1 MAICQWWHFV
11 KSIRIQYLSIKND
24 ENLWPSRTFS
34 IHLEQ
39 MKDLTICCTCPQNG
53 QDKTLPH
60 PASGKMQVFRILVL
74 LQSLLTTR
82 AVKAQS
88 LSVPSDGRQIEKY
101 LQKSYQ
107 EYMEAINTDDRKT
120 EEKFLQNL
128 LTPEMRKKRA
138 RLACATDSDPM
149 IRAQDVTEYSIQS
162 VRCRHLSGCWYEVSY
177 RPYPQDSTTYIPLR
191 ITTDS
196 LGKTRI
202 SYVTPDWGNR
212 NYGDY
217 WFDIPEEKV
226 IDHQDGKTFVE
237 TFYKS
242 YAHTYIKMEPD
253 LEQGLKH
260 LRETYCTPAMQ
271 EKYVRSK
278 KEVELEAPMF
288 DPVIGNDDFDAFW
301 YSSLQIHPTEN
312 KGCFTVSYS
321 YTKLQVTLQCQDG
334 KYKIADVEL
343 IP

>member
-1 MAICQWWHFV
+1 
-11 KSIRIQYLSIKND
+11 
-24 ENLWPSRTFS
+24 
-34 IHLEQ
+34 
-39 MKDLTICCTCPQNG
+39 
-53 QDKTLPH
+53 
-60 PASGKMQVFRILVL
+60 
-74 LQSLLTTR
+74 
-82 AVKAQS
+82 
-88 LSVPSDGRQIEKY
+88 
-101 LQKSYQ
+101 
-107 EYMEAINTDDRKT
+107 MEAINTGDRET
-120 EEKFLQNL
+120 EEKFFKNL
-128 LTPEMRKKRA
+128 LTPEMEEKRA
-138 RLACATDSDPM
+138 RLACATDGDPM

-162 VRCRHLSGCWYEVSY
+162 VRCRHLSGSWYEVSY

-271 EKYVRSK
+271 EKYVRSR
-278 KEVELEAPMF
+278 KEVELEDPIF
-288 DPVIGNDDFDAFW
+288 DPVIGNDDFDVFW
-301 YSSLQIHPTEN
+301 YSSLQVHPTKN
-312 KGCFTVSYS
+312 KECFTVSYS
-321 YTKLQVTLQCQDG
+321 YTKLQVVLQCQDG
-334 KYKIADVEL
+334 KYKISNVEL
-343 IP
+343 IL

>member
-1 MAICQWWHFV
+1 
-11 KSIRIQYLSIKND
+11 
-24 ENLWPSRTFS
+24 
-34 IHLEQ
+34 
-39 MKDLTICCTCPQNG
+39 
-53 QDKTLPH
+53 
-60 PASGKMQVFRILVL
+60 MQ
-74 LQSLLTTR
+74 
-82 AVKAQS
+82 A
-88 LSVPSDGRQIEKY
+88 
-101 LQKSYQ
+101 
-107 EYMEAINTDDRKT
+107 
-120 EEKFLQNL
+120 
-128 LTPEMRKKRA
+128 
-138 RLACATDSDPM
+138 
-149 IRAQDVTEYSIQS
+149 S
-162 VRCRHLSGCWYEVSY
+162 VRLLVRSVIPPVPPRFNDL
-177 RPYPQDSTTYIPLR
+177 YPVTHHDR
-191 ITTDS
+191 S